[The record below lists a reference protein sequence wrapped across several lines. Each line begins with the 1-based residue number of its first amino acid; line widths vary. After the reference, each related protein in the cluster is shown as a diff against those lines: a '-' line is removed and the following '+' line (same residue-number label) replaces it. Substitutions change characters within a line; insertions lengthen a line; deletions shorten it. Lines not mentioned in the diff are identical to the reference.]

1 VKGATKWVKLNIL
14 KNMSGLKLKVM

>member
-14 KNMSGLKLKVM
+14 KNMSGLKLKAM